1 MSAPF
6 ALALHGGA
14 GPIRNSDQSR
24 ETANMGNLLEDG
36 RAMLTKGAP
45 AVDVVI
51 AMIQGLEE
59 AGFYIAGKGAAPNR
73 DGKFELDASIMTSDR
88 DSAGRRAGAVCAL
101 SGFLSPIA
109 AARAVMDKTPHVLL
123 AGEGAARFC
132 AKAGLTRVDDPQNY
146 YTPAASSL
154 AGTDALA
161 HGTVGCV
168 ALDTSGALCAGTSTG
183 GVLNKMP
190 GRIGDS
196 PLIGAGT
203 WADERVAISC
213 TGQGEYFIRAAAAA
227 DVSARMKY
235 AGMSVDAA
243 AAGALADME
252 RQGGDGGLIAVDA
265 GGRIAMP
272 FISHGMRRAACDGQG
287 NITVSVFR

>member
-1 MSAPF
+1 VSAPF

-24 ETANMGNLLEDG
+24 ALANMRALLEKG
-36 RAMLTKGAP
+36 RGMLEKGAT
-45 AVDVVI
+45 ALEVVVTVI
-51 AMIQGLEE
+51 EGLEQ
-59 AGFYIAGKGAAPNR
+59 AGLYIAGKGAAPNR
-73 DGKFELDASIMTSDR
+73 DGKFELDASIMDG
-88 DSAGRRAGAVCAL
+88 AKRRAGAVCSL
-101 SGFLSPIA
+101 SGFLSPIKA
-109 AARAVMDKTPHVLL
+109 AQAVMEQTPHVLL
-123 AGEGAARFC
+123 AGAGAAEFC
-132 AKAGLTRVDDPQNY
+132 AAAGLAQVQDPKAY
-146 YTPAASSL
+146 YTPVASSL
-154 AGTDALA
+154 SSTDALS
-161 HGTVGCV
+161 HGTVGCA
-168 ALDTSGALCAGTSTG
+168 ALDQHGALCAGTSTG

-190 GRIGDS
+190 GRVGDS

-213 TGQGEYFIRAAAAA
+213 TGQGEYFIRAAVAA

-265 GGRIAMP
+265 MGRIALP
-272 FISHGMRRAACDGQG
+272 YISHGMRRAACDGQG
-287 NITVSVFR
+287 NIIVQVFR